1 MGSSPSLR
9 PGRGGGC
16 DIFPSPSSR
25 PFSCDTA
32 DSYRGIIPASD
43 RSADDSSTFSSPSLF
58 CICVHTSLLTLIPPL
73 FFFSPSW
80 KSDLHL
86 LIWGFFSQH
95 VDSHHRRWAP
105 KAVWWFNEA
114 SLLRVCVCVS
124 SMWYAA
130 HHAAHVSD
138 PHSRFTCRSTAR
150 DRARLLPPYPDALR
164 ETLKLQNV
172 AFFPSQSENS
182 TRCPF
187 PRRAVGQ
194 HSVSQ
199 RSNEPFHWRALMRG
213 YDFESRRL
221 DGRKRKHAVWPLTW
235 SAARIRAAPEPRA
248 DAGFEP
254 SPPQSPPGPWCSQPW
269 TRQNDL

>member
-124 SMWYAA
+124 APCDTPPITLHMSVTLAA
-130 HHAAHVSD
+130 GS
-138 PHSRFTCRSTAR
+138 
-150 DRARLLPPYPDALR
+150 
-164 ETLKLQNV
+164 
-172 AFFPSQSENS
+172 
-182 TRCPF
+182 
-187 PRRAVGQ
+187 
-194 HSVSQ
+194 
-199 RSNEPFHWRALMRG
+199 
-213 YDFESRRL
+213 
-221 DGRKRKHAVWPLTW
+221 
-235 SAARIRAAPEPRA
+235 RAAAQQEIERVS
-248 DAGFEP
+248 FRLTQMHYEK
-254 SPPQSPPGPWCSQPW
+254 
-269 TRQNDL
+269 L